1 MPIWLII
8 VWGIHILILCRS
20 LRRAVKE
27 SKEFFDETVEDFQG
41 MSDEMQ
47 DIVVR
52 IAVPLVVG
60 MSVFTLCYY
69 VVSAVLLDVFWFAVL
84 SGVLFAVE
92 LIVLPSEI
100 KRSMVILKTGDAS
113 ESEVD
118 RSKKIFLIRAPFMF
132 LHVIAFGYYAFFG
145 GII

>member
-8 VWGIHILILCRS
+8 VWGIHIVILCRS

-52 IAVPLVVG
+52 IAVPIFVG
-60 MSVFTLCYY
+60 MSVLTLCYY
-69 VVSAVLLDVFWFAVL
+69 VVSAVLLDVFWFAIL

-92 LIVLPSEI
+92 LIVLPSEV

-145 GII
+145 GIV